1 MCVFVHTDLPDPAV
15 NILRTA
21 SSPAVGDPFE
31 FVCNVSVVDRL
42 IVSPDISWTKY
53 VSSLNNQLAD
63 DDISVDA
70 VRNGNE
76 LSLDFTALS
85 TSDAGRYTC
94 EAVLTIPQLID
105 VTRSTTRQDNL
116 TLQSELGDNTYNN
129 LTHFIAFYSSCSRSD
144 CNSLSS

>member
-1 MCVFVHTDLPDPAV
+1 MFVYTDLPNPVV

-21 SSPAVGDPFE
+21 SNPGVGNPFE

-94 EAVLTIPQLID
+94 EAILTILKMN
-105 VTRSTTRQDNL
+105 VTRSTTKQDNL
-116 TLQSELGDNTYNN
+116 TLQV
-129 LTHFIAFYSSCSRSD
+129 SCAIMHTI
-144 CNSLSS
+144 